1 MARRARVVRDIV
13 IVGFDTP
20 WGGGSGLEF
29 SVSADDVPVVGISEG
44 RLSEFGDAQ

>member
-20 WGGGSGLEF
+20 WGGSGLEF
-29 SVSADDVPVVGISEG
+29 AVSADDVPVIGISEG